1 MRLAILAAL
10 LLPLFSPQIGWL
22 FRKDQFTPSNTLS
35 GVGVSRKSMS
45 EAVLA
50 RRTEQMIESQ
60 TFSIMRDPQALAG
73 AERITK
79 QKKLF
84 QQASDKSGL
93 PAQFIAAIAFLESW
107 GNPRAESWAGPK
119 GIMQIAQAT
128 ARTMGLKVTYAT
140 RYKIVSERKQVK
152 NKKGKLVWQT
162 RKRRVPYTVL
172 ARDERLIPARAV
184 PAAAQYLAR
193 LENKYGGRDWAV
205 WAYHCGEGCASE
217 VRAIAQR
224 SDLDGTA
231 SVPRVFFG
239 AHPGRN
245 RELWD
250 SLKHHMERDYSPT
263 YWFRIM
269 RAQQLLDLYEK
280 EPAAYKRLFEQY
292 RNRANPV
299 QRAPHRLSVWL
310 TPEDLAYANCEDL
323 KRAQGKSLVKAFDH
337 AKFFGFSLAQ
347 AIGREDPS
355 NREYYLQASPAA
367 IGTIA
372 YIAYE
377 TRRLHEEMKTN
388 GEKFVPLDITALVMP
403 RDVEERSASGKN
415 GISHCSGQVFDI
427 SYRNLPPFQREAL
440 DFVLNDL
447 GWHGYLGFVTE
458 SAGESTY
465 HVGAAPTAR
474 DFFTR
479 VYDEALEKSRNVS

>member
-1 MRLAILAAL
+1 MHLAL
-10 LLPLFSPQIGWL
+10 LTALFLPPFALQLGWL
-22 FRKDQFTPSNTLS
+22 LRSNSFIPSTTLS
-35 GVGVSRKSMS
+35 GLGVSRKNISD
-45 EAVLA
+45 AVLA
-50 RRTEQMIESQ
+50 KRTELMIESQ
-60 TFSIMRDPQALAG
+60 TFGIMRDPQALAG
-73 AERITK
+73 AERILK

-84 QQASDKSGL
+84 ESAAAQSGL

-107 GNPRAESWAGPK
+107 GIAKAESWAGPK
-119 GIMQIAQAT
+119 GMMQIAQGT
-128 ARTMGLKVTYAT
+128 ARSMGLKITYAK
-140 RYKIVSERKQVK
+140 RYKTVVERRQVK
-152 NKKGKLVWQT
+152 NKQGKLVWQT

-172 ARDERLIPARAV
+172 VRDERLIPERAV

-217 VRAIAQR
+217 VRAIAER
-224 SDLDGTA
+224 SDLNGSPT
-231 SVPRVFFG
+231 VPRVFFG

-250 SLKHHMERDYSPT
+250 ALRHHMDRDYSPT

-269 RAQQLLDLYEK
+269 RAQQLLDLYAK
-280 EPAAYKRLFEQY
+280 DPAAYRKLFEEY

-310 TPEDLAYANCEDL
+310 KPEDLTYANCEDL
-323 KRAQGKSLVKAFDH
+323 KRASGKSLVRAFDDPR
-337 AKFFGFSLAQ
+337 FFGFTLAP
-347 AIGREDPS
+347 AIGREDPI
-355 NREYYLQASPAA
+355 NREYYLQGSPAA

-377 TRRLHEEMKTN
+377 TRRLHEEMKTK
-388 GEKFVPLDITALVMP
+388 GEKFVPLEITALVMP
-403 RDVEERSASGKN
+403 RDVEERLPAGKSGV
-415 GISHCSGQVFDI
+415 SHCSGQVFDI
-427 SYRNLPPFQREAL
+427 SYRNLPPYQREAL
-440 DFVLNDL
+440 EFILDDL

-479 VYDEALEKSRNVS
+479 VYEEAVNKSRSAS